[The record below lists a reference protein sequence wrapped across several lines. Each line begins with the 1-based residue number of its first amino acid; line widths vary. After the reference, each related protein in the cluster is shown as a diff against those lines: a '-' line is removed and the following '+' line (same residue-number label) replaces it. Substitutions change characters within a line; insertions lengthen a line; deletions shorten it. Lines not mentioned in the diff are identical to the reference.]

1 MRWSQWPL
9 DTFPLT
15 SALHINM
22 IYTFSNHSIERLE
35 ERQIPKVVV
44 EEILMNPDEIIENHD
59 GLTIFQGIKTFEDS
73 KNYLVRIYVNTEVDP
88 SLVVTVIRTTKI
100 KKYIK

>member
-1 MRWSQWPL
+1 
-9 DTFPLT
+9 
-15 SALHINM
+15 
-22 IYTFSNHSIERLE
+22 
-35 ERQIPKVVV
+35 
-44 EEILMNPDEIIENHD
+44 MNPDEIIENHD

-100 KKYIK
+100 KKYTQSNN